1 MADVPYGAWFDFALA
16 ADHLTTTQRILE
28 LFSGHAPFLKIASQ
42 RGIAAVALDVERAM
56 LSHAVGDRVCATALA
71 LPMANA
77 TITLA
82 AATNASINY
91 LQDVPELVQHF
102 AEVKRVLVQGG
113 AYVFDCCTPGRAE
126 TLHLQTMQ
134 STSGKISF
142 SHVYNRVENILE
154 TVVTIRDRGTEYH
167 RQRIF
172 TKAELN
178 HCATTAGLVVEQV
191 VPNYGLPVAAGNE
204 PIVTL
209 VLRPS

>member
-1 MADVPYGAWFDFALA
+1 MADVPYGAWFDFALD
-16 ADHLTTTQRILE
+16 ADHFTTKQRILE

-42 RGIAAVALDVERAM
+42 RGIAVIALDVERAM
-56 LSHAVGDRVCATALA
+56 LSHTVGDRVCATALA
-71 LPMANA
+71 LPVVNA

-102 AEVKRVLVQGG
+102 AEVKRVLVPGG

-134 STSGKISF
+134 SASGEIFF
-142 SHVYNRVENILE
+142 SHIYNRVENILE
-154 TVVTIRDRGTEYH
+154 TTVKIKERGTEHH

-172 TKAELN
+172 TMAELN
-178 HCATTAGLVVEQV
+178 HCATTAGFVIEQV
-191 VPNYGLPVAAGNE
+191 VPNYGLPVAAINE